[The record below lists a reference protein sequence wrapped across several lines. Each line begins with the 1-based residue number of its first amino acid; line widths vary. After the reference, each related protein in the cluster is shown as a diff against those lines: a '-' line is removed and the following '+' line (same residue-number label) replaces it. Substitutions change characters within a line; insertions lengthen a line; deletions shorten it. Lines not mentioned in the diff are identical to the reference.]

1 MDDKNNGEIKM
12 KMKSKR
18 KKKKPVFTTVIIVV
32 LLVMLTVIAVVFGF
46 VWDKISKIQKVPDDD
61 SDPYYVP
68 PGSDYMET
76 DEPGY
81 DETDYVTD
89 AFDTREP
96 AGTAAPGADTQLP
109 AVDTQKPVETEP
121 VIETVDPL
129 KKGDLINIM
138 IVGEDKREAGQ
149 ARQRSDTMILISVNP
164 KTKKVS
170 MISFLR
176 DMYVSIP
183 GGYKNNKLNAA
194 YRFGGFKLM
203 KETYKQN
210 FGITIDGCFA
220 GDFFDFVEIID
231 MLGGVEITVTQK
243 ESDYSNGLLP
253 VGTSTLNGEQA
264 LAYSRIRKIDSDY
277 ARANRQRTV
286 LMSLF
291 NKFKNSSLA
300 DLNSIAD
307 AILPKLSTDMSNG
320 DILSLMTKIL
330 PLVGSMEVNTYSIP
344 YLGGYSHAMIN
355 GASVE
360 IVDFK
365 DMRNKLEN
373 EYLPY

>member
-1 MDDKNNGEIKM
+1 MDDKNNDEIKM
-12 KMKSKR
+12 KSKN
-18 KKKKPVFTTVIIVV
+18 KKKRPVFTIVIIVV
-32 LLVMLTVIAVVFGF
+32 LLLMLTVVAVAFGF
-46 VWDKISKIQKVPDDD
+46 IWDKISKIQKVPDED

-76 DEPGY
+76 DEPGN

-89 AFDTREP
+89 APDTDEP
-96 AGTAAPGADTQLP
+96 GGTSGSDSTAAPGT
-109 AVDTQKPVETEP
+109 DTQKPVETEP
-121 VIETVDPL
+121 VIETVDPIND
-129 KKGDLINIM
+129 GNLINIM
-138 IVGEDKREAGQ
+138 IVGEDRREAGQ

-253 VGTSTLNGEQA
+253 VGTSMLNGEQA
-264 LAYSRIRKIDSDY
+264 LFYSRIRKIDSDY
-277 ARANRQRTV
+277 ARANRQRTI

-307 AILPKLSTDMSNG
+307 AILPKLSTDMNNG
-320 DILSLMTKIL
+320 DILSLMTKLL

>member
-1 MDDKNNGEIKM
+1 MNEENNKKNEPKNNKPAPAGKKPARKRKIPVAAIVILSIVAAVLIVCAAAFGYVWSKLAPNQGEI
-12 KMKSKR
+12 
-18 KKKKPVFTTVIIVV
+18 
-32 LLVMLTVIAVVFGF
+32 
-46 VWDKISKIQKVPDDD
+46 
-61 SDPYYVP
+61 
-68 PGSDYMET
+68 
-76 DEPGY
+76 
-81 DETDYVTD
+81 
-89 AFDTREP
+89 
-96 AGTAAPGADTQLP
+96 
-109 AVDTQKPVETEP
+109 TEP
-121 VIETVDPL
+121 PPQDPVDPL
-129 KKGDLINIM
+129 DDDDLINIM
-138 IVGEDKREAGQ
+138 LVGEDRRKLSEN
-149 ARQRSDTMILISVNP
+149 RQRSDTMILLSINP
-164 KTKKVS
+164 AKKKVS

-194 YRFGGFKLM
+194 YRLGGFKLM

>member
-1 MDDKNNGEIKM
+1 
-12 KMKSKR
+12 
-18 KKKKPVFTTVIIVV
+18 
-32 LLVMLTVIAVVFGF
+32 
-46 VWDKISKIQKVPDDD
+46 
-61 SDPYYVP
+61 
-68 PGSDYMET
+68 
-76 DEPGY
+76 
-81 DETDYVTD
+81 
-89 AFDTREP
+89 
-96 AGTAAPGADTQLP
+96 
-109 AVDTQKPVETEP
+109 
-121 VIETVDPL
+121 
-129 KKGDLINIM
+129 
-138 IVGEDKREAGQ
+138 
-149 ARQRSDTMILISVNP
+149 
-164 KTKKVS
+164 
-170 MISFLR
+170 
-176 DMYVSIP
+176 
-183 GGYKNNKLNAA
+183 
-194 YRFGGFKLM
+194 M

-231 MLGGVEITVTQK
+231 MLGGVEINVTQK
-243 ESDYSNGLLP
+243 EADHMRNFLGVDVP
-253 VGTSTLNGEQA
+253 VGTSNLNGTQA

-277 ARANRQRTV
+277 NRANRQRTV

-291 NKFKNSSLA
+291 NKFKNASLG

>member
-1 MDDKNNGEIKM
+1 M
-12 KMKSKR
+12 KELKKK
-18 KKKKPVFTTVIIVV
+18 KKKKPVLLIV
-32 LLVMLTVIAVVFGF
+32 LTVILAVILLVVILAFGF
-46 VWDKISKIQKVPDDD
+46 IWSKVTKIQNIKDDD

-76 DEPGY
+76 DEPGD

-89 AFDTREP
+89 MPDTREP
-96 AGTAAPGADTQLP
+96 DGTAVPGADTQAP

-121 VIETVDPL
+121 VIEAVDPL

-138 IVGEDKREAGQ
+138 IVGEDRREAGEG
-149 ARQRSDTMILISVNP
+149 RQRSDTMILISVNP

-210 FGITIDGCFA
+210 FGLTIDGCFA
-220 GDFFDFVEIID
+220 GDFFDFIEIID
-231 MLGGVEITVTQK
+231 MLGGVEINVTQK
-243 ESDYSNGLLP
+243 ESNHLKSYFGIDVP
-253 VGTSTLNGEQA
+253 AGTSNLNGDQA

-277 ARANRQRTV
+277 NRANRQRTV

-291 NKFKNSSLA
+291 NKFKNASLG
-300 DLNSIAD
+300 DLNNIAD
-307 AILPKLSTDMSNG
+307 AILPKLSTDMSDG
-320 DILSLMTKIL
+320 EILSLMTKLL
-330 PLVGSMEVNTYSIP
+330 PLVGSMEVKTYSIP
-344 YLGGYSHAMIN
+344 YLGGYSHANIN

-365 DMRNKLEN
+365 DMRSKLEK

>member
-1 MDDKNNGEIKM
+1 M
-12 KMKSKR
+12 
-18 KKKKPVFTTVIIVV
+18 
-32 LLVMLTVIAVVFGF
+32 LLMVLTVILAVILFAVILAFGF
-46 VWDKISKIQKVPDDD
+46 IWSKVSKIQNIKDDD

-89 AFDTREP
+89 TPDTGDP
-96 AGTAAPGADTQLP
+96 DGTAAPGAETQIPGVDTQAP
-109 AVDTQKPVETEP
+109 SVDTQKPVETEP
-121 VIETVDPL
+121 KIEAVDPI

-138 IVGEDKREAGQ
+138 IVGEDRLNAGEG
-149 ARQRSDTMILISVNP
+149 RQRSDTMILISVNP

-220 GDFFDFVEIID
+220 GDFSSFTEIID

-243 ESDYSNGLLP
+243 ESDFSGGLLP

-264 LAYSRIRKIDSDY
+264 LFYARIRKIDSDY
-277 ARANRQRTV
+277 SRANRQRTV

-291 NKFKNSSLA
+291 NKFKNASLG

-307 AILPKLSTDMSNG
+307 AILPKLSTDMSDG
-320 DILSLMTKIL
+320 DILSLMTKLL

-365 DMRNKLEN
+365 KMRDKLEN